1 MKPFSRWSRSCALL
15 FVALLGALSMGVP
28 AHAQDFPVKP
38 VRLIVA
44 QAAGSSADILM
55 RQMAQRLSESWGQQV
70 IVDNRPGA
78 NGIIG
83 MDALA
88 KARPDGYT
96 IAMAAPSP
104 MTVNQFI
111 YKDLPYKPL
120 EDFAPVT
127 QTTGITFVL
136 VANPN
141 LPVKTVGDL
150 VALAKQKPDGL
161 NYSSP
166 GVGNLSHLGAEL
178 LSSEAGI
185 RMRHIPNKGDTP
197 ALLDVIAGNTD
208 FTIITLPAALPHIR
222 SGKLRLV
229 AVCGRARS
237 PVFPEVP
244 TIAESGYGGV
254 VIEGWSGII
263 APAGTPPD
271 VVARLQRDISRL
283 FLAPEFKEAVG
294 KQGAD
299 IAGTSPE
306 AFATFIRAEAD
317 KWSRVIK
324 TSGIKLNQ

>member
-1 MKPFSRWSRSCALL
+1 MSKLSKLSGLFSTLL
-15 FVALLGALSMGVP
+15 AASLLAGAVQ
-28 AHAQDFPVKP
+28 AQDYPNKP

-55 RQMAQRLSESWGQQV
+55 RLVAQKLTEAWGQQV
-70 IVDNRPGA
+70 IVENRPGA

-83 MDALA
+83 LEALA

-96 IAMAAPSP
+96 LALAAPSP

-111 YKDLPYKPL
+111 YKNLPYKPL
-120 EDFAPVT
+120 EDFVPVT
-127 QTTGITFVL
+127 QNTSITFVL
-136 VANPN
+136 VANAN
-141 LPVKTVGDL
+141 LPVKTVGEL
-150 VALAKQKPDGL
+150 IALAKQKPDGL

-185 RMRHIPNKGDTP
+185 KVRHIPNKGDTP
-197 ALLDVIAGNTD
+197 ALLDVVAGNTD
-208 FTIITLPAALPHIR
+208 FTVITLPAALPHIR

-237 PVFPEVP
+237 PLFPDTP
-244 TIAESGYGGV
+244 TIVESGYSGV

-263 APAGTPPD
+263 APAGTPQKI
-271 VVARLQRDISRL
+271 VAKLYRDFTKV
-283 FLAPEFKEAVG
+283 FLAPEFRESVG

-299 IAGTSPE
+299 IAVTPPE
-306 AFATFIRAEAD
+306 AFAAFIRSEAD

-324 TSGIKLNQ
+324 TSGIQLNQ